1 MFRLFVTD
9 IDGTIFGPRQ
19 PISRETKKA
28 VALLRSHGFG
38 VTAATGRNQWE
49 AQRLVTDLGIEL
61 PVILANGA
69 QIFDFAAGRL
79 LYGKSFCIQ
88 TLTEFLGG
96 IDAKGQVQIRWLDG
110 EQWQEC
116 SLEDFAQAGGSGEVQ
131 RVFLVDVEHTLRLA
145 DSPACPYWLFQEG
158 DLVELT
164 PKDVNKGEGLLVLC
178 SLLGIATEQVV
189 ALGNDLNDV
198 ELIQLAG
205 VGLAVAGGHPALL
218 QAADGIVAALEDHP
232 VQTIAEWMMGSTPW
246 ERIVMKK

>member
-49 AQRLVTDLGIEL
+49 AQRLVTNLGIEL

-96 IDAKGQVQIRWLDG
+96 DRRQRAGSDPLVRWG
-110 EQWQEC
+110 
-116 SLEDFAQAGGSGEVQ
+116 
-131 RVFLVDVEHTLRLA
+131 
-145 DSPACPYWLFQEG
+145 
-158 DLVELT
+158 
-164 PKDVNKGEGLLVLC
+164 
-178 SLLGIATEQVV
+178 
-189 ALGNDLNDV
+189 
-198 ELIQLAG
+198 
-205 VGLAVAGGHPALL
+205 AVARVQLRGFCPGGRF
-218 QAADGIVAALEDHP
+218 
-232 VQTIAEWMMGSTPW
+232 W
-246 ERIVMKK
+246 